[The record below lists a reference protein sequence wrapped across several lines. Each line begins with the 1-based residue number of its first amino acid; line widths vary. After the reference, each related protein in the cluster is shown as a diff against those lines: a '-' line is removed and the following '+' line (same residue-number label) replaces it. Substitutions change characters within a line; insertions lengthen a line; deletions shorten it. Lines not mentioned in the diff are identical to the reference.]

1 MKKTSLNFSY
11 NLPLIMKTLIIARH
25 GNTFRKGETPT
36 RVGSRT
42 DLPLVEEERGR
53 GIGKYLAKLGLMPTR
68 ILAAPLQRTLG
79 TAALAA
85 EELGNPCPVQPDAR
99 FIEVDYGPD
108 ENHSEEETKAR
119 LGADIAKS
127 QGQDPASMS
136 AEELDALGEAAI
148 EKWNAEAIVPPGW
161 KVDVAQIISNW
172 SDLAAE
178 VQDGETVLCVSSNGT
193 IRFAPHIT
201 GDYAGFC
208 AEHDIKVATGG
219 VCIFTSEDGSTWT
232 CKEWGVKAF
241 KHI

>member
-1 MKKTSLNFSY
+1 
-11 NLPLIMKTLIIARH
+11 MKTLIIARH

-53 GIGKYLAKLGLMPTR
+53 GIGKYLAKLGLMPNR

-127 QGQDPASMS
+127 QGQDPAAMS

-172 SDLAAE
+172 SDLASE

-241 KHI
+241 KKI